1 MVDTPWLSCYT
12 RLIAATV
19 SGDMETATTAI
30 RVSRLPRVKI
40 ARVSPLLPFAVLPMF
55 FIIGFI
61 LVVLWV
67 SFQTGVIGTP
77 AAEYTLGNYRAV
89 FSDPLAYGALVNTF
103 IFAAATTIVA
113 LAIGLPIAWLT
124 ERTTLGGKTL
134 IYAIM
139 TVGLLIPGIFVAM
152 GWTFVAHPR
161 IGFLN
166 HWLINLFGLERG
178 PINIGS
184 PIGMGFVQG
193 LNLAPLAFILTV
205 QMFRTMNPL
214 LEDAARIAGLGFA
227 ATFRRVTLPLA
238 TPGVVAAAIYIFTV
252 GMATFDIPAVL
263 GLGNRVYLFS
273 TYMYIQTFPQEYVP
287 RYGITAAVGAAMIF
301 VALALTYF
309 YGRVLR
315 RGNRYQV
322 ITGKGYRPKPVDLGP
337 WAIPSWCLI
346 GGYAFIAKLLP
357 IAMIAFVAF
366 SPYVAPP
373 SLDMLGQLSM
383 ANFYR
388 INWELVLRGLRNT
401 ASLMLVVP
409 VVVLF
414 FSFCI
419 SWLVVRSRSRARYA
433 LEFGAFLPH
442 TLPEI
447 LFAIGALM
455 AALFVLRDLL
465 PLYDTIWLIGIVY
478 AVVRLA
484 FATRAMNGSLLQV
497 HRELEEA
504 ALVAGLSTAR
514 TAWRVVLPLIRPTIL
529 SVWIWTALLVY
540 REVTV
545 AVFLTSQNSITL
557 PAIVWS
563 YWNAAGMTEASMLTI
578 IMIALFSPLLA
589 LFWRFGRRSGMASG

>member
-1 MVDTPWLSCYT
+1 ME
-12 RLIAATV
+12 TV
-19 SGDMETATTAI
+19 STAVRTARFPGTRRI
-30 RVSRLPRVKI
+30 QL
-40 ARVSPLLPFAVLPMF
+40 SPLLPVAILPMIF
-55 FIIGFI
+55 LVGFI
-61 LVVLWV
+61 LIVLWV
-67 SFQTGVIGTP
+67 SFQTGVIGTKD
-77 AAEYTLGNYRAV
+77 AVYTLANYRSV
-89 FSDPLAYGALVNTF
+89 FADPLAFGALLNTMV
-103 IFAAATTIVA
+103 FAVATTFFA
-113 LAIGLPIAWLT
+113 LVIGLPIAWLA
-124 ERTTLGGKTL
+124 ERTTIGGKTL

-166 HWLINLFGLERG
+166 HWLINLFGLDRG
-178 PINIGS
+178 PINIGT
-184 PIGMGFVQG
+184 PLGMGFVQG

-214 LEDAARIAGLGFA
+214 LEDAARIAGLGFS

-238 TPGVVAAAIYIFTV
+238 TPGVLAAAIYIFTI

-287 RYGITAAVGAAMIF
+287 RYGITAAVGTSMIF

-309 YGRVLR
+309 YGQVLR

-322 ITGKGYRPKPVDLGP
+322 ITGKGYRPKPIHLGG
-337 WAIPSWCLI
+337 WAILSWFFI
-346 GGYAFIAKLLP
+346 AFYAFIAKVLP
-357 IAMIAFVAF
+357 ILMIAFVAF

-373 SLDMLGQLSM
+373 SFDMLHQLSL

-388 INWELVLRGLRNT
+388 INWELVFRGLRNT
-401 ASLMLVVP
+401 LSLMLVVP
-409 VVVLF
+409 IVVLF

-419 SWLVVRSRSRARYA
+419 SWLVVRSRTRARYA

-455 AALFVLRDLL
+455 MALFVLKDVV

-484 FATRAMNGSLLQV
+484 FATRAMNGSLLQI
-497 HRELEEA
+497 HKELEEA
-504 ALVAGLSTAR
+504 AFVAGLSTLR

-578 IMIALFSPLLA
+578 IMIALFSPFLA

>member
-1 MVDTPWLSCYT
+1 ME
-12 RLIAATV
+12 TV
-19 SGDMETATTAI
+19 STAVRTA
-30 RVSRLPRVKI
+30 RFPR
-40 ARVSPLLPFAVLPMF
+40 ARGFQLSPLLAVALLPMIF
-55 FIIGFI
+55 LVGFI
-61 LVVLWV
+61 LVVFWV
-67 SFQTGVIGTP
+67 SFQTGVIGTH
-77 AAEYTLGNYRAV
+77 AAVYTLENYRAV
-89 FSDPLAYGALVNTF
+89 FADPLVYSALVNTL
-103 IFAAATTIVA
+103 IFAASTTAVA
-113 LAIGLPIAWLT
+113 LTIGLPIAWLT
-124 ERTTLGGKTL
+124 ERTTVGGKTL

-152 GWTFVAHPR
+152 GWTFIAHPR

-166 HWLINLFGLERG
+166 HWLMDLFGFESG

-184 PIGMGFVQG
+184 PVGMGFVQG

-214 LEDAARIAGLGFA
+214 LEEAARISGMGFA

-238 TPGVVAAAIYIFTV
+238 TPGVLAAAIYIFTI
-252 GMATFDIPAVL
+252 GLATFDIPAVL

-287 RYGITAAVGAAMIF
+287 RYGITASVGSAMIF
-301 VALALTYF
+301 VALGLTYF
-309 YGRVLR
+309 YGQVLR
-315 RGNRYQV
+315 RGDRYQV
-322 ITGKGYRPKPVDLGP
+322 ITGKGYRPKPAEIGL
-337 WAIPSWCLI
+337 WAVPSWILI
-346 GGYAFIAKLLP
+346 GFYAFIAKVLP
-357 IAMIAFVAF
+357 ILMIAFVAF

-373 SLDMLGQLSM
+373 SWDMLGQLSL
-383 ANFYR
+383 ANVYR

-401 ASLMLVVP
+401 ATLMAVVP
-409 VVVLF
+409 VLVLA

-455 AALFVLRDLL
+455 MALFIVKDIV

-478 AVVRLA
+478 CIVRLA
-484 FATRAMNGSLLQV
+484 FATRALNGSLLQI
-497 HRELEEA
+497 HKELEEA
-504 ALVAGLSTAR
+504 AVVAGLSTLR
-514 TAWRVVLPLIRPTIL
+514 TAWRVVLPLIRPTLL

-563 YWNAAGMTEASMLTI
+563 YWNAAGMTEASMLTM
-578 IMIALFSPLLA
+578 IMITLFSPLLF

>member
-1 MVDTPWLSCYT
+1 ME
-12 RLIAATV
+12 TV
-19 SGDMETATTAI
+19 STAVRTVRFPGT
-30 RVSRLPRVKI
+30 RGMQW
-40 ARVSPLLPFAVLPMF
+40 SPLLPVALLPMIF
-55 FIIGFI
+55 LIAFV
-61 LVVLWV
+61 LVIFWV
-67 SFQTGVIGTP
+67 SFQTGVIGTQSS
-77 AAEYTLGNYRAV
+77 EYTLDNYRAV
-89 FSDPLAYGALVNTF
+89 FADPLAYGALVNTLV
-103 IFAAATTIVA
+103 FAVVTTIVA
-113 LAIGLPIAWLT
+113 MAIGLPVAWLT
-124 ERTTLGGKTL
+124 ERTTIGGKTL
-134 IYAIM
+134 IYTIL

-166 HWLINLFGLERG
+166 HWLIRLFGFERG

-184 PIGMGFVQG
+184 PVGMGFVQG

-214 LEDAARIAGLGFA
+214 LEEAARISGMGFA
-227 ATFRRVTLPLA
+227 ATLRRVTLPLA
-238 TPGVVAAAIYIFTV
+238 APGVLAAAIYIFTI
-252 GMATFDIPAVL
+252 GIATFDIPAVL

-287 RYGITAAVGAAMIF
+287 RYGITATIGTAMIF
-301 VALALTYF
+301 VALGLTYF
-309 YGRVLR
+309 YGQVLR

-322 ITGKGYRPKPVDLGP
+322 ITGKGYRPKPVELGL
-337 WAIPSWCLI
+337 WAIPSWIFI
-346 GGYAFIAKLLP
+346 GGYAFMSKLLP
-357 IAMIAFVAF
+357 VLMIAFVAF

-373 SLDMLGQLSM
+373 SWEMLGQLSL

-388 INWELVLRGLRNT
+388 INWELVFRGLRNT
-401 ASLMLVVP
+401 LTLMAVVP
-409 VVVLF
+409 VVVLI

-455 AALFVLRDLL
+455 MALFILRDFL
-465 PLYDTIWLIGIVY
+465 PLYDTVWLIGIVY
-478 AVVRLA
+478 CVVRLA
-484 FATRAMNGSLLQV
+484 FATRAINGSLLQI
-497 HRELEEA
+497 HKELEEA
-504 ALVAGLSTAR
+504 AVVAGLSTFR
-514 TAWRVVLPLIRPTIL
+514 TAWRVVLPLIRPTLL

-545 AVFLTSQNSITL
+545 AVFLTSQDSITL

-563 YWNAAGMTEASMLTI
+563 YWNAAGMTEASMLTV
-578 IMIALFSPLLA
+578 IMIALFSPLLV
-589 LFWRFGRRSGMASG
+589 LFWRFGRRSGIASG